1 MTWFFEMDVDS
12 KIKKMAFSGAIWKLL
27 ERIIA
32 QVISLVVSIIIA
44 RLLTP
49 EDYSVV
55 SIVSIFFTFSDV
67 LITGGLNTALI
78 QKTNADR
85 EDYSTAF
92 WSSMMMS
99 ILLYFLMFFCA
110 PYIAKVYD
118 REILIPVIRVM
129 AIILPINA
137 AKSIVCANISS
148 SLNFKSFFIATI
160 WGTIISAFVGITMAY
175 NGFGAWALV
184 AQQMTNALIDTLLLY
199 YRTKISLTFKIS
211 FFRLK
216 CLWSYGWKVLVSS
229 LIGVAYNEIN
239 PLFIGLRF
247 SPSSLSF
254 YDKGR
259 SFPLLISSVTTNTL
273 SSVLFPFLAKFQN
286 DKRELLKYTRKYISI
301 TSYVVFPAMIG
312 LFAVCDKFV
321 LLLLT
326 DKWIGTVPFIRIFC
340 FAYMFDMI
348 NIGNCETIK
357 AMGRSDIYLVIEII
371 KKTGYFIIIGIFLF
385 FSSSAISFA
394 CASLACTA
402 IAITVN
408 SIPNKKLIG
417 YSFLY
422 QIQDLLPNLIIS
434 ILMGLCVWKIGVIIS
449 LPTLSLLTIQVLSG
463 IVIYSLLSILS
474 KNKNFYSLLD
484 ILKTYFKG

>member
-1 MTWFFEMDVDS
+1 MDVDS
-12 KIKKMAFSGAIWKLL
+12 KIKKKAFSGAIWKLL

-32 QVISLVVSIIIA
+32 QAVSLIVSIVLA

-55 SIVSIFFTFSDV
+55 SIVTIFFTFSDV

-78 QKTNADR
+78 QKTNADK

-92 WSSMMMS
+92 WLSMIMS
-99 ILLYFLMFFCA
+99 IFLYFVMFFCA
-110 PYIAKVYD
+110 PYISKIYD

-160 WGTIISAFVGITMAY
+160 WGTIISAFVGIIMAY

-184 AQQMTNALIDTLLLY
+184 VQQMTNALVDTLLLY
-199 YRTKISLTFKIS
+199 CRTKISFSFGIS
-211 FFRLK
+211 IIRFK

-247 SPSSLSF
+247 SPESLSF

-259 SFPLLISSVTTNTL
+259 SFPLLISSATTNTL
-273 SSVLFPFLAKFQN
+273 SSVLFPFLSKFQN
-286 DKRELLKYTRKYISI
+286 NKRELLNYTRKYISL
-301 TSYVVFPAMIG
+301 TSYVVFPAMMG

-326 DKWIGTVPFIRIFC
+326 DKWIEIVPFIRIFC

-357 AMGRSDIYLVIEII
+357 AMGRSDIYLIIEII
-371 KKTGYFIIIGIFLF
+371 KKICYFIVIGIFLIF
-385 FSSSAISFA
+385 AESAITVA
-394 CASLACTA
+394 CASLICTV

-422 QIQDLLPNLIIS
+422 QMQDLFPNFITSAFMGIFVWWIGKLIKIAVLP
-434 ILMGLCVWKIGVIIS
+434 
-449 LPTLSLLTIQVLSG
+449 LLVIQVVSG
-463 IVIYSLLSILS
+463 ILFYIFLSMII
-474 KNKNFYSLLD
+474 KNKNYF
-484 ILKTYFKG
+484 ILFKIIKDYFTDKKDEI

>member
-12 KIKKMAFSGAIWKLL
+12 KIKKTAFSGAIWKLL

-301 TSYVVFPAMIG
+301 TSY
-312 LFAVCDKFV
+312 
-321 LLLLT
+321 
-326 DKWIGTVPFIRIFC
+326 
-340 FAYMFDMI
+340 MFDMI

-385 FSSSAISFA
+385 FSNSAISFA